1 MATKKSDEGFSAGY
15 PTDLKSWRALKN
27 HWRDDMKSRSLTE
40 LFSRDKKRFERYSLE
55 SGDLLLDYSKNF
67 LNATTKN
74 LLLRLAREAGVA
86 GAIGA
91 MFAGESINTTENRPA
106 LHVALRAKISDRVA
120 HELPGLSDVWRTL
133 MQLEQFVTG
142 VQEGEI
148 VGSTGERL
156 TDVVNIGIGGSDLGV
171 VMASRALREY
181 WKPGMRFHSVSN
193 IDGTQLADL
202 RRELDPKTT
211 LIVVCSKTFTT
222 LETLTNANAARRWI
236 VESLGTGAV
245 KHHFAA
251 ASTNREAMDR
261 FGINPDYRFGFW
273 DWVGGRYSIWSAVG
287 LSLALVIG
295 MDNFQAMLGGAR
307 RMDQHF
313 RHAEAEANMPVLLA
327 LIAIWNNNFLGAES
341 QAILPYDNRLD
352 RFPAFLQQLQMESN
366 GKSVRKDGRPV
377 KVKTGMVIW
386 GEAGSNAQH
395 SFYQLLHQGTRIIP
409 ADFLLPVRSSGAT
422 QSQQDLAT
430 ANCLA
435 QSEALMEGYSQ
446 EQAVADLAAAGIS
459 SADGGALAAHKTH
472 PGNRPSNTLMFE
484 KSTPEVL
491 GQLIALYEHKVF
503 VEGVIWGI
511 NSFDQWG
518 VELGK
523 KLATGLTDAV
533 PDPGK
538 YPGTNKST
546 RALLVKA
553 AAWRQ

>member
-1 MATKKSDEGFSAGY
+1 MAKKKTDEGLSTGY
-15 PTDLKSWRALKN
+15 PTDLKSWQALKS
-27 HWRDDMKSRSLTE
+27 HWRDDMKSRSLPD
-40 LFSRDKKRFERYSLE
+40 LFSRDRKRFESYSLQ
-55 SGDLLLDYSKNF
+55 SGDVLLDYSKNF
-67 LNATTKN
+67 LNATTKK
-74 LLLRLAREAGVA
+74 LLLRLARDTGVA
-86 GAIGA
+86 GAIDA
-91 MFAGESINTTENRPA
+91 MFAGEPINTTENRPA

-148 VGSTGERL
+148 RGSTGERL
-156 TDVVNIGIGGSDLGV
+156 TDIVNIGIGGSDLGV

-181 WKPGMRFHSVSN
+181 WRPGMRFHSVSN

-202 RRELDPKTT
+202 IRELDPKTT

-222 LETLTNANAARRWI
+222 LETLTNAIAARKWI
-236 VESLGTGAV
+236 IESLGSGAV
-245 KHHFAA
+245 RHHFAA
-251 ASTNREAMDR
+251 ASTNHEAMDR
-261 FGINPDYRFGFW
+261 FGINPDYRFAFR

-295 MDNFQAMLGGAR
+295 TENFQAMLGGAR

-313 RHAEAEANMPVLLA
+313 RHSAAQENMPILLA
-327 LIAIWNNNFLGAES
+327 LVAVWNNNFLGAES

-366 GKSVRKDGRPV
+366 GKSVRKDGKPV

-395 SFYQLLHQGTRIIP
+395 SFYQLLHQGTRVIP
-409 ADFLLPVRSSGAT
+409 ADFILPVRSSGAA
-422 QSQQDLAT
+422 QSQQDLAI

-435 QSEALMEGYSQ
+435 QSEALMAGYSK
-446 EQAVADLAAAGIS
+446 EQVLEDLAAAGFPA
-459 SADGGALAAHKTH
+459 ADARALAPHKMH

-484 KSTPEVL
+484 KLTPEVL

-523 KLATGLTDAV
+523 KLATGLADAV
-533 PDPGK
+533 QDPGN
-538 YPGTNKST
+538 YRGTNQST
-546 RALLVKA
+546 RALLHKA
-553 AAWRQ
+553 VTWRP